1 MKDLKNQHVSCPYEV
16 GDGFFT
22 KNSTNPE
29 VRWPGTKWTQI
40 KDMFI
45 LAAGDNYEVDET
57 GGEAEHTLSI
67 AEMPKHGHRVFLW
80 TGGNGDGGSY
90 TGILLNPKTNKM
102 ETASNGAKIYHI
114 WKSASFKTY
123 GNADGAGVGSGDVSG
138 NTGFAGS
145 DTGHNNMPPY
155 LVRYYWER
163 TA

>member
-1 MKDLKNQHVSCPYEV
+1 MRDLKNQHVSCPYEV

-29 VRWPGTKWTQI
+29 ARWPGTKWLQI

-57 GGEAEHTLSI
+57 GGEESHVLVPKELPDRAVFSI
-67 AEMPKHGHRVFLW
+67 NNN
-80 TGGNGDGGSY
+80 TG
-90 TGILLNPKTNKM
+90 K
-102 ETASNGAKIYHI
+102 AVA
-114 WKSASFKTY
+114 
-123 GNADGAGVGSGDVSG
+123 VSG
-138 NTGFAGS
+138 SSWSGGLSVNNYYYVATCNHDAITDGLNT
-145 DTGHNNMPPY
+145 DYTLENQPHNNMPPY

>member
-29 VRWPGTKWTQI
+29 ARWPGTKWTQI

-45 LAAGDNYEVDET
+45 LAAGDNYEVDAT
-57 GGEAEHTLSI
+57 GGEESHILSET
-67 AEMPKHGHRVFLW
+67 EMPNHSHTQTKEMPNKGIAHVVRQFVD
-80 TGGNGDGGSY
+80 GGYNGD
-90 TGILLNPKTNKM
+90 
-102 ETASNGAKIYHI
+102 
-114 WKSASFKTY
+114 TY
-123 GNADGAGVGSGDVSG
+123 GAQTTWLNGKAALNTAAAGGGQP
-138 NTGFAGS
+138 
-145 DTGHNNMPPY
+145 HNNMPPY

>member
-45 LAAGDNYEVDET
+45 LAAGDNYEVDAT

-67 AEMPKHGHRVFLW
+67 AEMPQHGHKVYNW
-80 TGGNGDGGSY
+80 TGNGDNNCAY
-90 TGILLNPKTNKM
+90 TATVINTDTN
-102 ETASNGAKIYHI
+102 EFYTAPNGAKLTHG
-114 WKSASFKTY
+114 WNSSTFKTY
-123 GNADGAGVGSGDVSG
+123 GAALHEGAGDPTG
-138 NTGFAGS
+138 NTGFAGAS
-145 DTGHNNMPPY
+145 AGHNNMPPY

>member
-29 VRWPGTKWTQI
+29 TRWPGTKWIQI

-45 LAAGDNYEVDET
+45 LAAGDNYKVDET

-67 AEMPKHGHRVFLW
+67 AEMPKHNHDELHW
-80 TGGNGDGGSY
+80 GNGSSNKFGVNGSGSGTWRLSYSGGASETNFYSGY
-90 TGILLNPKTNKM
+90 TGDSQP
-102 ETASNGAKIYHI
+102 
-114 WKSASFKTY
+114 
-123 GNADGAGVGSGDVSG
+123 
-138 NTGFAGS
+138 
-145 DTGHNNMPPY
+145 HNNMPPY

>member
-1 MKDLKNQHVSCPYEV
+1 MRDLKNQHVSCPYKV

-29 VRWPGTKWTQI
+29 ARWPGTKWVQI

-67 AEMPKHGHRVFLW
+67 AEMPKHNHDELHW
-80 TGGNGDGGSY
+80 GNGSSNKFGVNGSGSGTWRLSYSGGASETNFYSGY
-90 TGILLNPKTNKM
+90 TGDSQP
-102 ETASNGAKIYHI
+102 
-114 WKSASFKTY
+114 
-123 GNADGAGVGSGDVSG
+123 
-138 NTGFAGS
+138 
-145 DTGHNNMPPY
+145 HNNMPPY

>member
-1 MKDLKNQHVSCPYEV
+1 MRDLKNQHVSCPYEV

-29 VRWPGTKWTQI
+29 ARWPGTKWVQI

-67 AEMPKHGHRVFLW
+67 AEMPKHNHDELHW
-80 TGGNGDGGSY
+80 GNGSSNKFGVNGSGSGTWRLSYSGGASETNFYSGY
-90 TGILLNPKTNKM
+90 TGDSQP
-102 ETASNGAKIYHI
+102 
-114 WKSASFKTY
+114 
-123 GNADGAGVGSGDVSG
+123 
-138 NTGFAGS
+138 
-145 DTGHNNMPPY
+145 HNNMPPY

>member
-1 MKDLKNQHVSCPYEV
+1 MRDLKNQHVSCPYEV

-29 VRWPGTKWTQI
+29 ARWPGTKWTQI
-40 KDMFI
+40 KDIFI

-67 AEMPKHGHRVFLW
+67 AEMPKHNHDELHW
-80 TGGNGDGGSY
+80 GNGSSNKFGVNGSGSGTWRLSYSGGASETNFYSGY
-90 TGILLNPKTNKM
+90 TGDSKP
-102 ETASNGAKIYHI
+102 
-114 WKSASFKTY
+114 
-123 GNADGAGVGSGDVSG
+123 
-138 NTGFAGS
+138 
-145 DTGHNNMPPY
+145 HNNMPPY

>member
-1 MKDLKNQHVSCPYEV
+1 MKDLKNQHVNCPYEV

-45 LAAGDNYEVDET
+45 LAAGDNYEVDAT
-57 GGEAEHTLSI
+57 GGEAEHTLTV
-67 AEMPKHGHRVFLW
+67 AEMPSHNHDELHW
-80 TGGNGDGGSY
+80 GNGSSGKFGVNGSGSGTWRLSYSGGASETNFYSGY
-90 TGILLNPKTNKM
+90 TGDSKP
-102 ETASNGAKIYHI
+102 
-114 WKSASFKTY
+114 
-123 GNADGAGVGSGDVSG
+123 
-138 NTGFAGS
+138 
-145 DTGHNNMPPY
+145 HNNMPPY

>member
-29 VRWPGTKWTQI
+29 ARWPGTKWTQI

-45 LAAGDNYEVDET
+45 LAAGDNYEVDAT
-57 GGEAEHTLSI
+57 GGEAEHALSI
-67 AEMPKHGHRVFLW
+67 AEMPSHNHDELHW
-80 TGGNGDGGSY
+80 GDGSSNKFGVNGSGSGTWRLSYSGGASETNFYSGY
-90 TGILLNPKTNKM
+90 TGNSQP
-102 ETASNGAKIYHI
+102 
-114 WKSASFKTY
+114 
-123 GNADGAGVGSGDVSG
+123 
-138 NTGFAGS
+138 
-145 DTGHNNMPPY
+145 HNNMPPY

>member
-29 VRWPGTKWTQI
+29 ARWPGTKWTQI

-67 AEMPKHGHRVFLW
+67 AEMPKHNHDELHW
-80 TGGNGDGGSY
+80 GNGGS
-90 TGILLNPKTNKM
+90 NK
-102 ETASNGAKIYHI
+102 
-114 WKSASFKTY
+114 F
-123 GNADGAGVGSGDVSG
+123 GVNGSGSG
-138 NTGFAGS
+138 TWRLSYSGGASETNFYSGHTGDS
-145 DTGHNNMPPY
+145 QPHNNMPPY

>member
-1 MKDLKNQHVSCPYEV
+1 MRDLKNQHANCPYEV

-29 VRWPGTKWTQI
+29 ARWPGTKWVQI

-57 GGEAEHTLSI
+57 GGEESHVLVPKELPDRAVFSI
-67 AEMPKHGHRVFLW
+67 NNN
-80 TGGNGDGGSY
+80 TGKAV
-90 TGILLNPKTNKM
+90 T
-102 ETASNGAKIYHI
+102 
-114 WKSASFKTY
+114 
-123 GNADGAGVGSGDVSG
+123 VSG
-138 NTGFAGS
+138 SSWGGGLQINTNNYVATCNHDAIVNGLNTNYTL
-145 DTGHNNMPPY
+145 DNQPHNNMPPY

>member
-1 MKDLKNQHVSCPYEV
+1 MRDLKNQHVSCPYEV

-29 VRWPGTKWTQI
+29 ARWPGTKWVQI

-67 AEMPKHGHRVFLW
+67 AEMPKHNHDELHW
-80 TGGNGDGGSY
+80 GNGSSNKFGVNGSGSGTWRLSYSSGASETNFYSGY
-90 TGILLNPKTNKM
+90 TGDSQP
-102 ETASNGAKIYHI
+102 
-114 WKSASFKTY
+114 
-123 GNADGAGVGSGDVSG
+123 
-138 NTGFAGS
+138 
-145 DTGHNNMPPY
+145 HNNMPPY

>member
-45 LAAGDNYEVDET
+45 LAAGDSYKVDAT
-57 GGEAEHTLSI
+57 GGEAEHTLSV
-67 AEMPKHGHRVFLW
+67 AEMPSHNHVGIDIDHVYVFGW
-80 TGGNGDGGSY
+80 DSGSY
-90 TGILLNPKTNKM
+90 TGTNWM
-102 ETASNGAKIYHI
+102 TQLRQTDSNIGNRVETGYS
-114 WKSASFKTY
+114 
-123 GNADGAGVGSGDVSG
+123 GSSQP
-138 NTGFAGS
+138 
-145 DTGHNNMPPY
+145 HNNMPPY

>member
-29 VRWPGTKWTQI
+29 ARWPGTKWTQI

-67 AEMPKHGHRVFLW
+67 AEMPKHNHDELHW
-80 TGGNGDGGSY
+80 GNGSSNKFGVNGSGSGTWRLSYSGGASETNFYSGY
-90 TGILLNPKTNKM
+90 TGDSQP
-102 ETASNGAKIYHI
+102 
-114 WKSASFKTY
+114 
-123 GNADGAGVGSGDVSG
+123 
-138 NTGFAGS
+138 
-145 DTGHNNMPPY
+145 HNNMPPY

>member
-45 LAAGDNYEVDET
+45 LAAGDTYEVDAT
-57 GGEAEHTLSI
+57 GGEAEHTLTVV
-67 AEMPKHGHRVFLW
+67 EMPSHNHDELHWGNGSSNKFGVNGSGSGTWRLSYSDGASETNFYSGY
-80 TGGNGDGGSY
+80 TGGSQ
-90 TGILLNPKTNKM
+90 P
-102 ETASNGAKIYHI
+102 
-114 WKSASFKTY
+114 
-123 GNADGAGVGSGDVSG
+123 
-138 NTGFAGS
+138 
-145 DTGHNNMPPY
+145 HNNMPPY